1 MTFFLVRF
9 RFVSPSAELVERISA
24 NAGMPDSVVVR
35 CGQCSIFQVIPQ
47 LLPVKDGAYFNCDHC
62 SSKNGE
68 PSRQPCVVHR
78 MPDGVVLRSYDVD
91 EMRKQAKRLN
101 AVGTSDRQD
110 ARMSTQ
116 KSRILHTLEEQ
127 RLRRIQARAPRH
139 RSRHRAPRL
148 TVRARATD
156 KGEAAVGR
164 YHREDD
170 RRPRTGEHRQCALC
184 VASPLTLHTDMGM
197 HACARGCCRTQSLL
211 LDSKPGD
218 VETPALCVIS
228 DKCWRLRQPPTSPRW
243 WVERD
248 LTGPGHTID
257 RRYTAC
263 RPGQRKVVPNHV

>member
-1 MTFFLVRF
+1 M
-9 RFVSPSAELVERISA
+9 
-24 NAGMPDSVVVR
+24 VVR

-91 EMRKQAKRLN
+91 EMRKQAKKLN

-127 RLRRIQARAPRH
+127 RLRRIQASAPRH

-148 TVRARATD
+148 TLRARATD

-184 VASPLTLHTDMGM
+184 VASPLTLHMGMGM
-197 HACARGCCRTQSLL
+197 HVCARGCRTQSLL
-211 LDSKPGD
+211 LDLKPGD
-218 VETPALCVIS
+218 IGTPALWAIS
-228 DKCWRLRQPPTSPRW
+228 DKCRRLRPTTDVPP
-243 WVERD
+243 VVGGERPHGTGTHD
-248 LTGPGHTID
+248 RQTIYRVSTGAEKGGPGPCVTS
-257 RRYTAC
+257 A
-263 RPGQRKVVPNHV
+263 QSSA